1 MELEHVQYE
10 HRTADF
16 IALTGA
22 FASFEPEHYQSWYTG
37 QHRLSIGIQDTK
49 EYTLSYEPGKPG
61 FDPPRLPELTFLIP
75 DAPAPVVV
83 DLITHDAEPT
93 LLDAADGWV
102 HVEQGGAEFGYLPV
116 TMQPLVWSSPSEH
129 ERIKPLVQTIF
140 GPWNMVRVSC
150 RDRRPSDPA
159 VQVRVDIW
167 QIPGP
172 AGLEVIRYTPTGRN
186 TPAASHAPAQP
197 VEVRERIDAAVAAG
211 SATSVSGP
219 LDADHLANLS
229 LLIRGDFSDLEAWRM
244 VVNAALAPDPV
255 DGFSADLTLVDDPTY
270 DNITVDELAHAIGE
284 PPPFYVFLCDTQTL
298 SHPDHPI
305 LAINLD
311 GEDTSNRSVRVV
323 PAAMWSIE
331 NNLALAN
338 MDFADF
344 VAAADTDGIF
354 RGF

>member
-1 MELEHVQYE
+1 MVVAERTRAHKASGADDFWSLEH
-10 HRTADF
+10 
-16 IALTGA
+16 G
-22 FASFEPEHYQSWYTG
+22 S
-37 QHRLSIGIQDTK
+37 
-49 EYTLSYEPGKPG
+49 
-61 FDPPRLPELTFLIP
+61 
-75 DAPAPVVV
+75 
-83 DLITHDAEPT
+83 
-93 LLDAADGWV
+93 
-102 HVEQGGAEFGYLPV
+102 
-116 TMQPLVWSSPSEH
+116 
-129 ERIKPLVQTIF
+129 
-140 GPWNMVRVSC
+140 RVL
-150 RDRRPSDPA
+150 
-159 VQVRVDIW
+159 
-167 QIPGP
+167 PGP
-172 AGLEVIRYTPTGRN
+172 AILRSRRAGACRHLADPRAAGLEVIRYTPTGRN

-197 VEVRERIDAAVAAG
+197 VEVRERIDAAVAAD

-219 LDADHLANLS
+219 LDADHLSGLS
-229 LLIRGDFSDLEAWRM
+229 LLIRGDFSDLEAWTT
-244 VVNAALAPDPV
+244 VANAALAPDPV

-338 MDFADF
+338 MDFAEF
-344 VAAADTDGIF
+344 VGAADTDGIF

>member
-1 MELEHVQYE
+1 MAHVQYV
-10 HRTADF
+10 HRNAEL

-22 FASFEPEHYQSWYTG
+22 FASRQSEQYQSWHNG
-37 QHRLSIGIQDTK
+37 QHRLSIGIQDDK
-49 EYTLSYEPGKPG
+49 DYTLSYEPGKPG

-83 DLITHDAEPT
+83 DLETHDVEPP
-93 LLDAADGWV
+93 LLAAADGWV

-129 ERIKPLVQTIF
+129 DRIV
-140 GPWNMVRVSC
+140 GPVLASITDHWNMVRVSC
-150 RDRRPSDPA
+150 RDRRPADPTL
-159 VQVRVDIW
+159 QVRVDIW
-167 QIPGP
+167 PIPGP
-172 AGLEVIRYTPTGRN
+172 AGLEVIRSRQPGSR
-186 TPAASHAPAQP
+186 ASFEDA
-197 VEVRERIDAAVAAG
+197 EVRERIESAVTIEDAP
-211 SATSVSGP
+211 SVFGP

-229 LLIRGDFSDLEAWRM
+229 LLIRGDFSDLEAWTT
-244 VVNAALAPDPV
+244 VANAALAPDPV

-270 DNITVDELAHAIGE
+270 DNITVDELTLAIGE
-284 PPPFYVFLCDTQTL
+284 PPPFYVFLCDSQTL

-305 LAINLD
+305 LAINLE
-311 GEDTSNRSVRVV
+311 GEGTSNRSVRVV
-323 PAAMWSIE
+323 PAVMWSIE

-344 VAAADTDGIF
+344 VGAADADGIF